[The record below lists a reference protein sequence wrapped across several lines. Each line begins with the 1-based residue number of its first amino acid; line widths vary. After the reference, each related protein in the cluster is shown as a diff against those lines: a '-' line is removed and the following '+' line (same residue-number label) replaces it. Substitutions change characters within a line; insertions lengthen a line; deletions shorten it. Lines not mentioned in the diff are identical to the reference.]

1 MLKDIKKL
9 VCFLCFTFIFI
20 SCNPKKPAIVFQSDF
35 GTKDGA
41 VSAMKGVAHNV
52 DADLQLFDLTH
63 EIPAYDIWEAAYRLH
78 QVASYWPAGTVFV
91 SVVDPGVGTER
102 RSIVMKSKSG
112 HYFVTP
118 DNGTLTLVSDALK
131 IDAVRQIDEKINR
144 RNNSDSSYT
153 FHGRDVYAY
162 TAARLAS
169 GKISFEEV
177 GPLLTASLIRLEYQ
191 KPVVANNSI
200 KGNIPVLDIQY
211 GNVWTNIP
219 DSFLK
224 KLNIL
229 IGEKIRVKIFNK
241 DSLMYQ
247 GVVPYVKTFGDVKE
261 GEKMGYINSLM
272 NFSLAINRGSFSDLF
287 NIKSGK
293 DWSLQ
298 ITKAS
303 IPSINSFE

>member
-1 MLKDIKKL
+1 MLKTIKNI
-9 VCFLCFTFIFI
+9 VCFLCLII
-20 SCNPKKPAIVFQSDF
+20 LCSCKEQKSAIVFQTDF

-41 VSAMKGVAHNV
+41 VNAMKGVAYNIE
-52 DADLQLFDLTH
+52 ADLQLYDLTH
-63 EIPAYDIWEAAYRLH
+63 EIPAYDVWEAAYRLH
-78 QVASYWPAGTVFV
+78 QVATYWPAGTVFV

-102 RSIVMKSKSG
+102 KSIVMKSKSG

-131 IDAVRQIDEKINR
+131 IEAVRQIDESINR

-177 GPLLTASLIRLEYQ
+177 GSLVATSLVRLEYQ
-191 KPVVANNSI
+191 KPVIENNLI

-211 GNVWTNIP
+211 GNVWSNIP

-224 KLNIL
+224 RINIPT
-229 IGEKIRVKIFNK
+229 GEKIDVRIFNK
-241 DSLMYQ
+241 DSLMYR

-261 GEKMGYINSLM
+261 GEIMGYVNSLM
-272 NFSLAINRGSFSDLF
+272 NFSLAINMGNFADSFK
-287 NIKSGK
+287 IKSGK
-293 DWSLQ
+293 DWNIHLRKVPIS
-298 ITKAS
+298 
-303 IPSINSFE
+303 P